1 MTDSR
6 AGSGLPAETWLIEE
20 EKDSKMKEGRKDS
33 KMKTTKKQKSFA
45 LALITAV
52 TVNAM
57 SVQAQESA
65 DAAAEL
71 AKKLANPVA
80 ALISLPFQYNYDEN
94 FGADDEGT
102 KSVLNIQPVIP
113 FSLSEDWNLITRT
126 IIPLVD
132 QQDIPAGTDESG
144 LGDVVQSFFISPKAP
159 VGGWI
164 LAAGPVGLYPTA
176 SDEVLGGEKW
186 GVGPTVLA
194 LQQAGPWTYGLLANH
209 IESVAGEDER
219 ADISLSFV
227 QPFLSYI
234 TKTKTTLGVN
244 TESTYDWENEAWSV
258 PVNASISQLLKVGPQ
273 IFQVSLGARYW
284 ADSPD
289 NGPEG
294 WGARAAV
301 TFLFPK

>member
-1 MTDSR
+1 MSKLACFTMVAAICAAMTMTAKAQDAS
-6 AGSGLPAETWLIEE
+6 AGSTPSTG
-20 EKDSKMKEGRKDS
+20 SG
-33 KMKTTKKQKSFA
+33 
-45 LALITAV
+45 
-52 TVNAM
+52 
-57 SVQAQESA
+57 QAGSPQA
-65 DAAAEL
+65 GGAGAGTDQAAEL

-80 ALISLPFQYNYDEN
+80 ALISVPFQYNYDGD
-94 FGADDEGT
+94 FGADDEGS
-102 KSVLNIQPVIP
+102 KSVLNIQPVTP
-113 FSLSEDWNLITRT
+113 FSLTDDWNLIVRT
-126 IIPLVD
+126 IVPLID
-132 QQDIPAGTDESG
+132 QKDIPVTGMDESG
-144 LGDVVQSFFISPKAP
+144 LGDVVQSFFFSPKAP

-164 LAAGPVGLYPTA
+164 LAIGPVGLYPTA

-194 LQQAGPWTYGLLANH
+194 LQQKGPWTYGLLANH

-234 TKTKTTLGVN
+234 TKTKTTFGVN
-244 TESTYDWENEAWSV
+244 TESTYNWESEDSDQAMSV
-258 PVNASISQLLKVGPQ
+258 PVNVMVSQLLKVGPQ
-273 IFQVSLGARYW
+273 IMQVTLGARYW

-294 WGARAAV
+294 WGARAGV